1 MVKMM
6 ALVAAGRDSRNSSD
20 EVTAWMA
27 GAANATIDSGMR
39 FISEIDVAA
48 FHFQGAER

>member
-20 EVTAWMA
+20 EVTAWIA
-27 GAANATIDSGMR
+27 GAANATTDSGMPL
-39 FISEIDVAA
+39 IVEMDVAE
-48 FHFQGAER
+48 FHF